1 MKEAVEKIVKNLVGN
16 ADAVEVSE
24 KPGESANTTV
34 ISVRVGEGEMGR
46 VIGREGRTIK
56 AIRSLLYAASLKQG
70 KRFVLEVVD

>member
-16 ADAVEVSE
+16 ADTVEVSE
-24 KPGESANTTV
+24 KPGESANTMV

-56 AIRSLLYAASLKQG
+56 AIRSLLYAASQKQG
-70 KRFVLEVVD
+70 KRFVLEVLD